1 MSRRSIIAGR
11 LIPCIGLVA
20 LVVVGCGNDD
30 DSAPVH
36 HSSTT
41 PAISTSA
48 ATSIAPAG
56 TFNDADVTFLQMM
69 YPHHEQAVQM
79 AELVPSRS
87 QDQQVIDLAAG
98 IKAAQQPE
106 MTQIQS
112 LLASAGKPDPAAGGA
127 MNHDM
132 PGIMSPE
139 QMSSLEAM
147 SGPEFDK
154 MWLQMMIDHH
164 RGAVEMAQTEITSGT
179 NPQAKQMAETIVA
192 TQQQEIAQMET
203 LLGQK

>member
-1 MSRRSIIAGR
+1 MSRRSIMARR

-20 LVVVGCGNDD
+20 LVIAGCGNDD
-30 DSAPVH
+30 DSPAVH
-36 HSSTT
+36 NSSTT
-41 PAISTSA
+41 AGAPVSSA
-48 ATSIAPAG
+48 TGTPAPAG

-98 IKAAQQPE
+98 IQAAQQPE

-112 LLASAGKPDPAAGGA
+112 LLASFGKPDPSAGA

-132 PGIMSPE
+132 PGMMSPE

-164 RGAVEMAQTEITSGT
+164 RGAVEMAQTEITAGA
-179 NPQAKQMAETIVA
+179 NPQAKQLAENIVA
-192 TQQQEIAQMET
+192 AQQQEITQMET

>member
-1 MSRRSIIAGR
+1 MSRRSIIARR
-11 LIPCIGLVA
+11 LVPCIGLVA
-20 LVVVGCGNDD
+20 LVVAGCGNDD

-41 PAISTSA
+41 PAVSTSA
-48 ATSIAPAG
+48 ATGTAQAG

-112 LLASAGKPDPAAGGA
+112 LLASAGKPDPAGGA

-132 PGIMSPE
+132 PGMMSPE

-164 RGAVEMAQTEITSGT
+164 RGAVEMAQSEIASGT
-179 NPQAKQMAETIVA
+179 NSQAKQIAETIVA
-192 TQQQEIAQMET
+192 TQQQEITQMET

>member
-11 LIPCIGLVA
+11 LVPCIGLVA
-20 LVVVGCGNDD
+20 LIAAGCGNDD

-41 PAISTSA
+41 PATSTSA

-112 LLASAGKPDPAAGGA
+112 LLASFGKPDPAGGA

-132 PGIMSPE
+132 PGMMSPE

-164 RGAVEMAQTEITSGT
+164 RGAVEMAQTEIATGS
-179 NPQAKQMAETIVA
+179 NPQAKQLAETIVA

>member
-1 MSRRSIIAGR
+1 M
-11 LIPCIGLVA
+11 
-20 LVVVGCGNDD
+20 
-30 DSAPVH
+30 
-36 HSSTT
+36 
-41 PAISTSA
+41 
-48 ATSIAPAG
+48 
-56 TFNDADVTFLQMM
+56 TFLQMM

-79 AELVPSRS
+79 AQLVPSRS

-98 IKAAQQPE
+98 IEAAQQPE

-112 LLASAGKPDPAAGGA
+112 LLASFGKPDPASGA

-132 PGIMSPE
+132 PGMMSPE

-164 RGAVEMAQTEITSGT
+164 RGAVEMSQTEISSGT
-179 NPQAKQMAETIVA
+179 NPQAKQLAETIVA
-192 TQQQEIAQMET
+192 AQQQEITQMET

>member
-20 LVVVGCGNDD
+20 LVVAGCGNDD
-30 DSAPVH
+30 DSPQVH

-41 PAISTSA
+41 PAVSTSA
-48 ATSIAPAG
+48 ATGTAEAG

-87 QDQQVIDLAAG
+87 HDQQVIDLAAG
-98 IKAAQQPE
+98 IKSAQQPE

-112 LLASAGKPDPAAGGA
+112 LLASAGKPDPAGGA

-132 PGIMSPE
+132 PGMMSPE
-139 QMSSLEAM
+139 EMSSLEAM

-192 TQQQEIAQMET
+192 TQQQEIAQMES

>member
-1 MSRRSIIAGR
+1 M
-11 LIPCIGLVA
+11 
-20 LVVVGCGNDD
+20 
-30 DSAPVH
+30 
-36 HSSTT
+36 
-41 PAISTSA
+41 
-48 ATSIAPAG
+48 
-56 TFNDADVTFLQMM
+56 TFLQMM
-69 YPHHEQAVQM
+69 YPHHDQAVEM
-79 AELVPSRS
+79 AELVPTRS

-112 LLASAGKPDPAAGGA
+112 LLASAGKPDPADGT

-132 PGIMSPE
+132 PGMMSPE
-139 QMSSLEAM
+139 QMSSLGAM

-164 RGAVEMAQTEITSGT
+164 RGAVEMAQTEIASGT

>member
-1 MSRRSIIAGR
+1 MSRRSIIARR
-11 LIPCIGLVA
+11 LVPCIGLVA
-20 LVVVGCGNDD
+20 LVVAGCGNDD

-41 PAISTSA
+41 TAVSTSA
-48 ATSIAPAG
+48 ATGTAPAG

-112 LLASAGKPDPAAGGA
+112 LLASAGKPDPAGGA

-132 PGIMSPE
+132 PGMMSPE

-164 RGAVEMAQTEITSGT
+164 RGAVEMAQSEIASGT
-179 NPQAKQMAETIVA
+179 NSQAKQMAETIVA
-192 TQQQEIAQMET
+192 TQQQEITQMET

>member
-1 MSRRSIIAGR
+1 M
-11 LIPCIGLVA
+11 VA
-20 LVVVGCGNDD
+20 LVVAGCGDD
-30 DSAPVH
+30 GDSPTVQPP
-36 HSSTT
+36 STT
-41 PAISTSA
+41 PGVSVSSA
-48 ATSIAPAG
+48 DTTAPAA

-79 AELVPSRS
+79 AQLVPSRS

-98 IKAAQQPE
+98 IEAAQQPE

-112 LLASAGKPDPAAGGA
+112 LLASFGKPDPASGA

-132 PGIMSPE
+132 PGMMSPE

-164 RGAVEMAQTEITSGT
+164 RGAVEMSQTEISSGT
-179 NPQAKQMAETIVA
+179 NPQAKQLAETIVA
-192 TQQQEIAQMET
+192 AQQQEITQMET